1 MLAIIQYLY
10 GVLYVIL
17 YDDDDETEHFFK
29 VFNNELHSGILFI

>member
-17 YDDDDETEHFFK
+17 YDDDETEHFFK